1 MRVVVTGAAGRLGRA
16 VLAALDDA
24 PFTGPAG
31 AIPWTKA
38 EWDLDEPDA
47 VADLIARSRPDA
59 VVHCAAW
66 TDVDGCAREADLAMA
81 RNGLATGVLA
91 EECAANGVDLIVI
104 STNEV
109 FDGRRTDGQGYAPAD
124 VPNPVNPYGA
134 SKLAGER
141 AAGIAF
147 EQTDGARLAIART
160 AWLFGPGKPDFPSK
174 ILLAA
179 EKARLAGEPLRVV
192 GDEWGCPTYTADVA
206 EAIVELLGEGSLAGT
221 HHLVN
226 GLFASRADWARSVV
240 ARAGIDVEVVEVP
253 LSTWPRPSTPPRWGV
268 LQPTLLPSGEPL
280 RAWPDAMADY
290 TPALLRGHRAAMRA
304 SAGSLTNAGS
314 PVNDASASA
323 ARATRE

>member
-31 AIPWTKA
+31 AIPWTRA

-47 VADLIARSRPDA
+47 VADLIERSRPDA

-66 TDVDGCAREADLAMA
+66 TDVDGCAVDPDLAMT

-91 EECAANGVDLIVI
+91 EECAANGVDLILI

-109 FDGRRTDGQGYAPAD
+109 FDGRRTDRQGFAPAD
-124 VPNPVNPYGA
+124 APNPINSYGA

-141 AAGIAF
+141 AARIAF
-147 EQTDGARLAIART
+147 EQTDGAQLAIART
-160 AWLFGPGKPDFPSK
+160 AWLFGPGKLDFPAK
-174 ILLAA
+174 ILIAA

-206 EAIVELLGEGSLAGT
+206 EAIVDLLGSGTFAGV

-240 ARAGIDVEVVEVP
+240 ARAGIDVQVADVP
-253 LSTWPRPSTPPRWGV
+253 MSTWPRPSTPPRWGV
-268 LQPTLLPSGEPL
+268 LQPTPLPSGEPL

-290 TPALLRGHRAAMRA
+290 APALLRGHLAAITA
-304 SAGSLTNAGS
+304 KAGS
-314 PVNDASASA
+314 PSNAAPASA
-323 ARATRE
+323 ARATPE